1 MNVPTATH
9 ELVTMLNDDRP
20 GELAK
25 AVTAIAN
32 AGVNIEGYCELEGEL
47 HLVTRDP
54 DEAKKALE
62 TVGFAVD
69 AHEIFV
75 IDAEDKPGFLA
86 NVLRRIS
93 AEEVNIIATYSLAK
107 TRIAFSVD
115 QPARVKELLTELSH
129 GPSRVR

>member
-1 MNVPTATH
+1 MNPTATH
-9 ELVTMLNDDRP
+9 ELVTTLKDDRP

-25 AVTAIAN
+25 AITAIAN

-54 DEAKKALE
+54 DEAKRALE
-62 TVGFAVD
+62 TVGFTVD
-69 AHEIFV
+69 KREIFV

-86 NVLRRIS
+86 KVLRRIS
-93 AEEVNIIATYSLAK
+93 AEEVNIIATYSLAR

-115 QPARVKELLTELSH
+115 QPARVKDLAI
-129 GPSRVR
+129 

>member
-1 MNVPTATH
+1 MNPTATH
-9 ELVTMLNDDRP
+9 ELRTTLKDDRP

-25 AVTAIAN
+25 AITAIAN

-54 DEAKKALE
+54 DEAKRALE
-62 TVGFAVD
+62 TVGFTVD
-69 AHEIFV
+69 KREIFV

-86 NVLRRIS
+86 KVLRRIS
-93 AEEVNIIATYSLAK
+93 AEEVNIIATYSLAR

-115 QPARVKELLTELSH
+115 QPARVKDLAI
-129 GPSRVR
+129 

>member
-9 ELVTMLNDDRP
+9 ELVTMLKDDRP

-32 AGVNIEGYCELEGEL
+32 VGVNIEGYTELEGEL
-47 HLVTRDP
+47 HLVTSDP

-69 AHEIFV
+69 KREIFV
-75 IDAEDKPGFLA
+75 VDVEDKPGFLA
-86 NVLRRIS
+86 KVLRRIS

-115 QPARVKELLTELSH
+115 QPARIKEILPELS
-129 GPSRVR
+129 PAAPRIR

>member
-1 MNVPTATH
+1 LNVPTATH
-9 ELVTMLNDDRP
+9 ELVTILNDDRP

-32 AGVNIEGYCELEGEL
+32 ALVNIEGYCELDGEL

-54 DEAKKALE
+54 DEARKALE
-62 TVGFAVD
+62 TVGFRVD
-69 AHEIFV
+69 KREIFV

-86 NVLRRIS
+86 KVLRRIS
-93 AEEVNIIATYSLAK
+93 AEEVNIIATYSLAQ

-115 QPARVKELLTELSH
+115 RPARIKEILPELAA
-129 GPSRVR
+129 GASRTR